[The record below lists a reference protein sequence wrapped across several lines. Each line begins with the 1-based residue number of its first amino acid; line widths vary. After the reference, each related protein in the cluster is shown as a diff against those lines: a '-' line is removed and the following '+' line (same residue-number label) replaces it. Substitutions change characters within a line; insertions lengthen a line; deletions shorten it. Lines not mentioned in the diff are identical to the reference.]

1 LEGPNE
7 LSIFRRVGKEVT
19 IILGHLGTRK
29 AGAAVWFGVNHAS
42 TVEKILNVFGLPEV
56 YASGVP
62 GGLNAKEAGKGA
74 KVLHGKV
81 KLEFAYN

>member
-1 LEGPNE
+1 MLP
-7 LSIFRRVGKEVT
+7 
-19 IILGHLGTRK
+19 
-29 AGAAVWFGVNHAS
+29 FGAS

-62 GGLNAKEAGKGA
+62 GGLNAKDVGKGA

-81 KLEFAYN
+81 KLEFAYNRLHGGIIVTCNNNIIDIHQERCEIR